1 VTGLIAA
8 IALATAR
15 RTTLGRSKRNPF
27 TKWVHQVRGPGTL
40 NSVTRDDLSDDPNS
54 ALARDEYASIVV
66 AIAEGDAG
74 ALAELYDA
82 SVSKVHALVRSIIR
96 NVEDAEEV
104 TCDVY
109 TQAWQLAAQ
118 FDAERGSV
126 MGWLL
131 TIARSRSL
139 DALRR
144 QRRRERLIDDA
155 SPTQDIVDPRT
166 SYAPDYYL
174 NLFQLGTVVHSAMS
188 ALPPDRRALVGM
200 AFFDDLTHVEIANYT
215 GLPLGTVKSHLRRA
229 LHTLRDSLYA
239 RDEV

>member
-8 IALATAR
+8 TALATAPR
-15 RTTLGRSKRNPF
+15 ITRGRSNRNALK
-27 TKWVHQVRGPGTL
+27 TWVHQLQGPGTR
-40 NSVTRDDLSDDPNS
+40 NNVTRDDLSNDPNS
-54 ALARDEYASIVV
+54 ALARDEHASLVA
-66 AIAEGDAG
+66 AIATGDAG

-82 SVSKVHALVRSIIR
+82 SVGKVHALVRSIIR

-126 MGWLL
+126 MAWLL

-155 SPTQDIVDPRT
+155 APTPDIADPRT
-166 SYAPDYYL
+166 SFAPDHYL
-174 NLFQLGTVVHSAMS
+174 HLFQVGTVVHSALS
-188 ALPPDRRALVGM
+188 ALPPDRRALIGM
-200 AFFDDLTHVEIANYT
+200 AFFNDLSHVEIAHHT

-229 LHTLRDSLYA
+229 LHTLRDSLYP

>member
-8 IALATAR
+8 IALATAP
-15 RTTLGRSKRNPF
+15 RTTLGRPNRNASK
-27 TKWVHQVRGPGTL
+27 TWVHQVQGPGTL
-40 NSVTRDDLSDDPNS
+40 NNVRRDNLGDDPNS
-54 ALARDEYASIVV
+54 APARDEYASIVV

-126 MGWLL
+126 MAWLL

-144 QRRRERLIDDA
+144 QRRRERLVDDA
-155 SPTQDIVDPRT
+155 ATAQDIVDPRT
-166 SYAPDYYL
+166 SFGPDHYL

-200 AFFDDLTHVEIANYT
+200 AFFDDLSHVEIAKYT

>member
-15 RTTLGRSKRNPF
+15 RTMRGRPNRNRF
-27 TKWVHQVRGPGTL
+27 RTWVHPVQDRGTL
-40 NSVTRDDLSDDPNS
+40 NNVTRDDLSDDPNS
-54 ALARDEYASIVV
+54 AAPRDEYASIVV
-66 AIAEGDAG
+66 AIAAGDTS

-126 MGWLL
+126 MAWLL

-155 SPTQDIVDPRT
+155 APTQEVVDPRT
-166 SYAPDYYL
+166 SLAPDHYL

-200 AFFDDLTHVEIANYT
+200 AFFDDLTQVEIANHT

-229 LHTLRDSLYA
+229 LHTLRDSLYP

>member
-1 VTGLIAA
+1 MTGLIAA
-8 IALATAR
+8 IALATAPR
-15 RTTLGRSKRNPF
+15 SALGRSNRNALK
-27 TKWVHQVRGPGTL
+27 TWVHQVQAPGTL
-40 NSVTRDDLSDDPNS
+40 DNVTRDDLSDDPNS
-54 ALARDEYASIVV
+54 ALARDAYASIVV
-66 AIAEGDAG
+66 AIAEGDTS

-82 SVSKVHALVRSIIR
+82 SVGKVHALVRSIIR

-126 MGWLL
+126 MAWLL

-155 SPTQDIVDPRT
+155 ASTQDIVDPRT
-166 SYAPDYYL
+166 SFAPDHYL

-188 ALPPDRRALVGM
+188 SLPPDRRALVGM
-200 AFFDDLTHVEIANYT
+200 AFFDDLSHTEIANHT

-239 RDEV
+239 RDKV

>member
-1 VTGLIAA
+1 MTGLIAA
-8 IALATAR
+8 IALATAS
-15 RTTLGRSKRNPF
+15 RTTLGRSNRNAF
-27 TKWVHQVRGPGTL
+27 KTWVHQVQVPGTL
-40 NSVTRDDLSDDPNS
+40 NKVTREDLSDDPNPV
-54 ALARDEYASIVV
+54 LARDEYASIVV
-66 AIAEGDAG
+66 AIAGGDAG

-82 SVSKVHALVRSIIR
+82 TVSKVHALVRSIIR

-109 TQAWQLAAQ
+109 TQAWQVAAQ

-126 MGWLL
+126 MAWLL

-144 QRRRERLIDDA
+144 QRRHERLIDHA
-155 SPTQDIVDPRT
+155 APTVDVADPRT
-166 SYAPDYYL
+166 SLAPDHYL

-200 AFFDDLTHVEIANYT
+200 AFFEDLTHVEIANYT

-229 LHTLRDSLYA
+229 LHTLRDSLYP

>member
-1 VTGLIAA
+1 MTGPIGA
-8 IALATAR
+8 IALVNAPPGSF
-15 RTTLGRSKRNPF
+15 GRSNRNGVK
-27 TKWVHQVRGPGTL
+27 TWVHQVQALETL
-40 NSVTRDDLSDDPNS
+40 NNVTRDDLSDDPNS
-54 ALARDEYASIVV
+54 ALARDEYASIIVT
-66 AIAEGDAG
+66 IAKGDAG

-82 SVSKVHALVRSIIR
+82 TVSKVHALVRSIIR

-109 TQAWQLAAQ
+109 TQAWQLAAK

-126 MGWLL
+126 MAWLL
-131 TIARSRSL
+131 TIARSRSI

-144 QRRRERLIDDA
+144 QRRRERLIDNA
-155 SPTQDIVDPRT
+155 APAQDMVDPRT
-166 SYAPDYYL
+166 SFAPDHYL

-200 AFFDDLTHVEIANYT
+200 AFFDDLSHAEIANYT

-229 LHTLRDSLYA
+229 LHTLRDSLYS

>member
-1 VTGLIAA
+1 
-8 IALATAR
+8 
-15 RTTLGRSKRNPF
+15 
-27 TKWVHQVRGPGTL
+27 L
-40 NSVTRDDLSDDPNS
+40 NNVTRNDLSDDPNS

-66 AIAEGDAG
+66 AIAGGDAG

-82 SVSKVHALVRSIIR
+82 SVGKVHALVRSIIR

-126 MGWLL
+126 MAWLL

-155 SPTQDIVDPRT
+155 APTQDIVDPRT
-166 SYAPDYYL
+166 SLAPDHYL

-229 LHTLRDSLYA
+229 LHTLRDSLYP

>member
-1 VTGLIAA
+1 MTGLIAESA
-8 IALATAR
+8 PPTALRPAFGQ
-15 RTTLGRSKRNPF
+15 LYRNNLE
-27 TKWVHQVRGPGTL
+27 TWVHQVQAPETL
-40 NSVTRDDLSDDPNS
+40 NNVTSDDLSYDPNS
-54 ALARDEYASIVV
+54 AVARDEYASVVV
-66 AIAEGDAG
+66 AIAKGDEG

-82 SVSKVHALVRSIIR
+82 TVSKVHALVRSIIR

-109 TQAWQLAAQ
+109 TQAWQVAAQ
-118 FDAERGSV
+118 FDVERGSV
-126 MGWLL
+126 MAWLL

-144 QRRRERLIDDA
+144 QRRRERLIDDSA
-155 SPTQDIVDPRT
+155 PTVDVTDPRI
-166 SYAPDYYL
+166 SLAPDHYL

-200 AFFDDLTHVEIANYT
+200 AFFDDLSHAEIANHT

-229 LHTLRDSLYA
+229 LHILRDSLYA
-239 RDEV
+239 RDDV